1 MKHLIV
7 LSCIFF
13 TNAITAF
20 AQQDTTT
27 TYLNKLWQPTSSP
40 DSAFLYTQL
49 YQQNGLW
56 TKKMFWVKGNVLKS
70 EGSYIDKACKI
81 PQGTS
86 KAYNENGTLR
96 SIVIAENG
104 HGKTADYFY
113 ESGKKMGHIDYTAKG
128 AKQTGWDENGELI
141 PNFVVEKEAVFPGGP
156 EAWRSYLEENLDA
169 SVAARSKAKPGIY
182 TVKVQFIVDK
192 DGNVSNVNAIEVPKD
207 CSRCG
212 KEAVR
217 VIKQGPGWEPAV
229 QYNRRVIYQAIQ
241 HISFQV
247 SEE

>member
-7 LSCIFF
+7 VTITFF
-13 TNAITAF
+13 LNALTAF
-20 AQQDTTT
+20 SQQDTTT
-27 TYLNKLWQPTSSP
+27 TYLNKLWQPSTQ
-40 DSAFLYTQL
+40 DSAFLYSKL
-49 YQQNGLW
+49 YQQDGLW
-56 TKKMFWVKGNVLKS
+56 IRKMYWVKGNVLKS
-70 EGSYIDKACKI
+70 EGSYIDKTCKF

-86 KAYNENGTLR
+86 KSFNENGTLR
-96 SIVIAENG
+96 SITVAENG

-128 AKQTGWDENGELI
+128 AKQMGWDEEGKLI

-156 EAWRSYLEENLDA
+156 AAWRSYLEENLDA
-169 SVAARSKAKPGIY
+169 NVAARSRAKVGIY
-182 TVKVQFIVDK
+182 TVRVQFIVDK
-192 DGNVSNVNAIEVPKD
+192 DGNISNVNAIEVPKE

-217 VIKQGPGWEPAV
+217 VIKQGPAWEPAV
-229 QYNRRVIYQAIQ
+229 QYNRRVLYQAIQ

-247 SEE
+247 SEQ